1 MLIDTHL
8 HLNRREFA
16 GEVDAVLDRARAAGV
31 AGLLNVGYDV
41 ESSEASVALAAS
53 VPEVRAAV
61 GVHPHDALLVADA
74 AGRIGAEGEAA
85 LTRLDALAAA
95 PGVVAWGEI
104 GLDFFRDLSPRP
116 AQAAA
121 FAAQLARAD
130 RHGLPVILHVRD
142 AYAEARDLLEREG
155 LPARRGVFH
164 AFAGDAETAR
174 WAVDRG
180 FVLGIGGPV
189 TYKNSRLP
197 EAVAAV
203 GLDDLILETDAPWLP
218 PMPHRGRRNEPAY
231 VALTAA
237 KVAEIHGVDVAEAI
251 RRTGAAAERVFG
263 PGAWA

>member
-8 HLNRREFA
+8 HLNRHEFA
-16 GEVDAVLDRARAAGV
+16 GELDGVLARAREAGV
-31 AGLLNVGYDV
+31 RGLLNVGYDV
-41 ESSEASVALAAS
+41 ESSEASVALAAA
-53 VPEVRAAV
+53 VPEVCAAV

-74 AGRIGAEGEAA
+74 AGAVGPGGEAA
-85 LTRLDALAAA
+85 LARLDALAAA

-104 GLDFFRDLSPRP
+104 GLDFYRDLSPRP

-121 FAAQLARAD
+121 FAIQLAHAD

-142 AYAEARDLLEREG
+142 AYAEAVALLEREG

-164 AFAGDAETAR
+164 AFAGDVATAR
-174 WAVDRG
+174 WAVERG

-189 TYKNSRLP
+189 TYKNSSLP

-218 PMPHRGRRNEPAY
+218 PVPHRGRRNEPAY

-237 KVAEIHGVDVAEAI
+237 RVAEIHGVDVDEAI
-251 RRTGAAAERVFG
+251 ARTGAAARRVFG
-263 PGAWA
+263 AEAWA